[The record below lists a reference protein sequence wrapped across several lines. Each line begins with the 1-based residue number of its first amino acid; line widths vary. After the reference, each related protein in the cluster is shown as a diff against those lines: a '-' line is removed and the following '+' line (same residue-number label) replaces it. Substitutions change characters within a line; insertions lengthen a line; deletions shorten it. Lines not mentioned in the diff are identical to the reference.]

1 MKNFQNKLYKIITL
15 AGVLVSALS
24 AAPLFAQVAQDDP
37 AAATTPGVRFAM
49 PVYTSYR
56 VVFDQVTNSGVN
68 AASDTL
74 RNIDFG
80 IGFQFLFPTGGALSI
95 GPEFGFGVPIGWVG
109 SDNYVNTAVV
119 HIPIR
124 IVLSGDTNEFISW
137 DAFFGIEYNI
147 SDLSYESLR
156 YNEFTKEFEH
166 TNVSLASTVEMTFDI
181 GARVYFGG
189 FMMMA
194 AYKFPAA
201 IVLNDTLGLPG
212 LWDNSIFFGLGYQ
225 VGWGWGR

>member
-1 MKNFQNKLYKIITL
+1 MKNFQNKIYKIVTL
-15 AGVLVSALS
+15 AVLASAVS
-24 AAPLFAQVAQDDP
+24 AAPLFAQVAQSDP
-37 AAATTPGVRFAM
+37 AEEGAEGVRFAM
-49 PVYTSYR
+49 PMYTSYR
-56 VVFDQVTNSGVN
+56 TVFDQVTTPGVTTVSN
-68 AASDTL
+68 TL

-80 IGFQFLFPTGGALSI
+80 ISFQFLFPTGGALSI
-95 GPEFGFGVPIGWVG
+95 GPEFGFGVPLGWVG
-109 SDNYVNTAVV
+109 TDNYVNTAVF

-124 IVLSGDTNEFISW
+124 IVLRGDANQFISW

-156 YNEFTKEFEH
+156 YNEFTQEFEH

-194 AYKFPAA
+194 AYKFPGA
-201 IVLNDTLGLPG
+201 IVLNDTLRLPG
-212 LWDNSIFFGLGYQ
+212 LWENSVFFGIGYQ

>member
-1 MKNFQNKLYKIITL
+1 MKNFQSKIYKIITL
-15 AGVLVSALS
+15 AVLIIV
-24 AAPLFAQVAQDDP
+24 AAAAPPLFAQVAQSDP
-37 AAATTPGVRFAM
+37 AGEGAEGVRFAM
-49 PVYTSYR
+49 PLYTSYR
-56 VVFDQVTNSGVN
+56 VVFDQATTPGVN
-68 AASDTL
+68 TASDTL

-80 IGFQFLFPTGGALSI
+80 IGFQFLFPTGSALSI
-95 GPEFGFGVPIGWVG
+95 GPEFGFGVPVGWVG
-109 SDNYVNTAVV
+109 TDNYVNTAVV

-124 IVLSGDTNEFISW
+124 IVVRGDANQFISW

-156 YNEFTKEFEH
+156 YNEFTREFEH

-194 AYKFPAA
+194 AYKFPGA

-212 LWDNSIFFGLGYQ
+212 LWENSVFFGIGYQ
-225 VGWGWGR
+225 VGWGWRR